1 MKKYLKTT
9 GIFFGVWFVASFVN
23 GLLSGISLA
32 TFDSH
37 SMNDAMSILVLA
49 MVFSFVFSGPAVGFV
64 WFFAIMAQ
72 LAEKKGDELFQF
84 ILRTALFWGIA
95 GAVIFIY
102 TLGGEFKNA
111 KYLVGICIIISAL
124 TSVLVFRKKIKTNE

>member
-9 GIFFGVWFVASFVN
+9 GIFFGVWFIASFVN

-32 TFDSH
+32 TMDST
-37 SMNDAMSILVLA
+37 SVNEALGILVFS
-49 MVFSFVFSGPAVGFV
+49 MVFSFVFSAPAVGFV

-84 ILRTALFWGIA
+84 VLRTALFWGIA

-102 TLGGEFKNA
+102 TLGAEFKNGRWLA
-111 KYLVGICIIISAL
+111 GFSIIISAL
-124 TSVLVFRKKIKTNE
+124 ASVLVFRKKIKTNE